1 MEAVVIHWP
10 ISCIALLQTDD
21 ICVKKNNMFVRG
33 ICVGMKIHFVVING
47 NHTAAFK
54 FSTATACVFLHTPP
68 LAYIPEYKIYK
79 FL

>member
-21 ICVKKNNMFVRG
+21 ICVKKNNMFVRR

-47 NHTAAFK
+47 
-54 FSTATACVFLHTPP
+54 VDL
-68 LAYIPEYKIYK
+68 YKIYLICNYDN
-79 FL
+79 FTRINNGNGLHVSEMY